1 MTNATRQMSERPKRP
16 WLPILALLLA
26 GLVIYYP
33 TLRSPFLLDDYLHAA
48 MVDGTFPCKRG
59 IFDLYD
65 FVNDADRAVLTE
77 RGMITWWADPHL
89 QIQFFRPLASAL
101 RWGEHLLFGRNSFPL
116 HLHSFC
122 WWFVDPKR

>member
-1 MTNATRQMSERPKRP
+1 MSERPKRP

-65 FVNDADRAVLTE
+65 FVNDNAIVEFHPCDRTNDISLIRKNDKVVAVNSAIEIDLT
-77 RGMITWWADPHL
+77 GP
-89 QIQFFRPLASAL
+89 QL
-101 RWGEHLLFGRNSFPL
+101 RDTRLRSN
-116 HLHSFC
+116 
-122 WWFVDPKR
+122 